1 MRNFILRRLLQTLP
15 MLLLASFIIFMLFA
29 KTPGDFIDGNIT
41 LTAARAAEL
50 KAIYGLDQPLFTRY
64 LHWLGQLLRGDLG
77 FRCSTRSR
85 SASCSTST
93 SGTLSCWPASRWS
106 FTGALA

>member
-50 KAIYGLDQPLFTRY
+50 KAIYGLDQPLLTRY
-64 LHWLGQLLRGDLG
+64 IHWLGKAAAR
-77 FRCSTRSR
+77 RSWVL
-85 SASCSTST
+85 AAVPD
-93 SGTLSCWPASRWS
+93 SGQPA
-106 FTGALA
+106 A

>member
-1 MRNFILRRLLQTLP
+1 

-50 KAIYGLDQPLFTRY
+50 KAILASTS
-64 LHWLGQLLRGDLG
+64 
-77 FRCSTRSR
+77 RCSPAISTGWD
-85 SASCSTST
+85 SC
-93 SGTLSCWPASRWS
+93 CA
-106 FTGALA
+106 AI

>member
-15 MLLLASFIIFMLFA
+15 MLLLASLIIFMLFA

-50 KAIYGLDQPLFTRY
+50 KAIYGLDQPLLTRY
-64 LHWLGQLLRGDLG
+64 IHWLGCCAAISD

-85 SASCSTST
+85 SASC
-93 SGTLSCWPASRWS
+93 
-106 FTGALA
+106 